1 MAPEDDKQEP
11 ESTTPR
17 RRGTRGA
24 RDRAKG
30 DGDGGNVLDDPRI
43 AGRRPA
49 NPPAE
54 DAPAEEPAKPAT
66 RRRAASTRRSAANAE
81 PAEAEQAKAT
91 PAPRRRR
98 SAAAA
103 EPAEA
108 EQAKA
113 TPAPRRRRSA
123 AAAEPAEAE
132 QAEATP
138 APRRRR
144 SAAAAEPAEAEQA
157 EATPAPRRRRSAAAA
172 EPAEAEQAEAT
183 PAPRRR
189 RSAAAAE
196 PAEAEQAEATP
207 APRRRRSTAAAA
219 VAEATPDATALAEQL
234 RALQAVL
241 EAQTQA
247 LEALREQQERTSRK
261 LRLGV
266 FVDVPNLIYGAE
278 RGEGGPV
285 GAIVH
290 MGKLLDYLGTGREL
304 IRATAYAPV
313 SDDPGEPVERQRF
326 VAPFIAYDYRIV
338 TKPLKRFA
346 DGSIKGNFD
355 VEMAIDMVTMAERLD
370 VVALVSGDADFS
382 SVVALLQ
389 SRGVRV
395 EVIAFS
401 GSTSIEM
408 RALADY
414 YIDVGTMMDQLG
426 V

>member
-17 RRGTRGA
+17 RRGTRGG

-66 RRRAASTRRSAANAE
+66 RRRAASTRRSAAAAE
-81 PAEAEQAKAT
+81 PAEAEQAEAT

-108 EQAKA
+108 EQPEA

-123 AAAEPAEAE
+123 AAAEPPRRSSRGA
-132 QAEATP
+132 P

-207 APRRRRSTAAAA
+207 APRRRRSTATADAAA
-219 VAEATPDATALAEQL
+219 EAAPDATALAEQL
-234 RALQAVL
+234 RALQSVL

>member
-1 MAPEDDKQEP
+1 MAPDEEKQEP
-11 ESTTPR
+11 DGATTR
-17 RRGTRGA
+17 RRGTRGGRA
-24 RDRAKG
+24 RAKADG
-30 DGDGGNVLDDPRI
+30 DGDSVLNDPRI

-54 DAPAEEPAKPAT
+54 DAPAEEPAKPAP
-66 RRRAASTRRSAANAE
+66 RRRASSTRRSAAKAE
-81 PAEAEQAKAT
+81 PAEAEQAETK

-98 SAAAA
+98 G
-103 EPAEA
+103 
-108 EQAKA
+108 
-113 TPAPRRRRSA
+113 A

-132 QAEATP
+132 QAEAKP

-144 SAAAAEPAEAEQA
+144 SAAAA
-157 EATPAPRRRRSAAAA
+157 AAA
-172 EPAEAEQAEAT
+172 EAAPVDTAALAAQLQAM
-183 PAPRRR
+183 
-189 RSAAAAE
+189 SAAL
-196 PAEAEQAEATP
+196 EQQTK
-207 APRRRRSTAAAA
+207 
-219 VAEATPDATALAEQL
+219 ALD
-234 RALQAVL
+234 
-241 EAQTQA
+241 
-247 LEALREQQERTSRK
+247 ALRDQQERASRK

-278 RGEGGPV
+278 RGEGGPA
-285 GAIVH
+285 GSSVH
-290 MGKLLDYLGTGREL
+290 MGKLLDYLSAGREL
-304 IRATAYAPV
+304 IRATAYSPV
-313 SDDPGEPVERQRF
+313 SDDPGEPVEQQRF
-326 VAPFIAYDYRIV
+326 VAPFVPHDYRIV

-382 SVVALLQ
+382 SVVELLQ

-414 YIDVGTMMDQLG
+414 YVDVGTVMDQVG
-426 V
+426 A

>member
-1 MAPEDDKQEP
+1 MAPDEEKQEP
-11 ESTTPR
+11 EGATTR
-17 RRGTRGA
+17 RRGTRGGRA
-24 RDRAKG
+24 RAKADG
-30 DGDGGNVLDDPRI
+30 DGDSVLNDPRI

-54 DAPAEEPAKPAT
+54 DAPAEEPPKPAP
-66 RRRAASTRRSAANAE
+66 RRRASSTRRSAAKAE
-81 PAEAEQAKAT
+81 PAEAEQAETKPAPRRRRGAAAAEAAEPEQPEAK

-103 EPAEA
+103 AAAEPAEPEPA
-108 EQAKA
+108 EKKPA
-113 TPAPRRRRSA
+113 TRRRRGA

-132 QAEATP
+132 QAEAKP

-144 SAAAAEPAEAEQA
+144 SAA
-157 EATPAPRRRRSAAAA
+157 SAAAA
-172 EPAEAEQAEAT
+172 EAAPVDTAALAAQLQAM
-183 PAPRRR
+183 
-189 RSAAAAE
+189 SAAL
-196 PAEAEQAEATP
+196 EQQTK
-207 APRRRRSTAAAA
+207 
-219 VAEATPDATALAEQL
+219 ALD
-234 RALQAVL
+234 
-241 EAQTQA
+241 
-247 LEALREQQERTSRK
+247 ALRDQQERASRK

-278 RGEGGPV
+278 RGEGGPA
-285 GAIVH
+285 GSSVH
-290 MGKLLDYLGTGREL
+290 MGKLLDYLSAGREL
-304 IRATAYAPV
+304 IRATAYSPV
-313 SDDPGEPVERQRF
+313 SDDPGEPVEQQRF
-326 VAPFIAYDYRIV
+326 VAPFVPHDYRIV

-382 SVVALLQ
+382 SVVELLQ

-414 YIDVGTMMDQLG
+414 YVDVGTVMDQVG
-426 V
+426 A

>member
-1 MAPEDDKQEP
+1 MAPDDDKQEP
-11 ESTTPR
+11 ESATPR

-30 DGDGGNVLDDPRI
+30 DGDGGSVLDDPRI

-54 DAPAEEPAKPAT
+54 DTSAEEPAKPAT
-66 RRRAASTRRSAANAE
+66 RRRAASTRRSTANAE
-81 PAEAEQAKAT
+81 PADAEQAEAT

-98 SAAAA
+98 GAAAAEAAEPEQVEAKPAPRRRRGAAAA

-108 EQAKA
+108 EQAEAK
-113 TPAPRRRRSA
+113 PAPRRRRGAAAAEPAEAEQAEAKPAPRRRRGA

-144 SAAAAEPAEAEQA
+144 AAAAAEPAEAEQA
-157 EATPAPRRRRSAAAA
+157 EAKPAPRRRR
-172 EPAEAEQAEAT
+172 T
-183 PAPRRR
+183 
-189 RSAAAAE
+189 
-196 PAEAEQAEATP
+196 
-207 APRRRRSTAAAA
+207 TAAAA
-219 VAEATPDATALAEQL
+219 AAEATPDATALAEQV
-234 RALQAVL
+234 RAMQSVM

-247 LEALREQQERTSRK
+247 LDALREQQERNSRK

-278 RGEGGPV
+278 RGEGGPA
-285 GAIVH
+285 GATVD
-290 MGKLLDYLGTGREL
+290 MGRLLDYLRTGREL

-326 VAPFIAYDYRIV
+326 VAPFVPYEYRIV

-382 SVVALLQ
+382 SVVELLQ

-395 EVIAFS
+395 EVIAFG

-408 RALADY
+408 RALADH
-414 YIDVGTMMDQLG
+414 YIDVGTMMDQVG
-426 V
+426 A